1 MADDWGQKAEEMNDF
16 RLKGNGDNSEAT
28 FKSSGSAGNNGDKLA
43 RILSAYDMAMN
54 ILGWDKSL
62 SNIVAGYQAS
72 VNSEYHKD
80 HVKISIAERV
90 SVLMKRNIMSKSK
103 GGADEYT
110 SS

>member
-1 MADDWGQKAEEMNDF
+1 MSGDWGQLQEENNDF
-16 RLKGNGDNSEAT
+16 RQKNVDNSELT
-28 FKSSGSAGNNGDKLA
+28 FRSAGAAGNNGDKLA
-43 RILSAYDMAMN
+43 RILSAYDLAMD
-54 ILGWDKSL
+54 ILGWDKPL
-62 SNIVAGYQAS
+62 SKIVAGYQAS

-90 SVLMKRNIMSKSK
+90 SVLMKRNIMGKSK

>member
-1 MADDWGQKAEEMNDF
+1 MPVDWGQQQEENNDF
-16 RLKGNGDNSEAT
+16 RQKNVDNSELT
-28 FKSSGSAGNNGDKLA
+28 FRSSGSAGNNGDKLA
-43 RILSAYDMAMN
+43 RILSAYDLAMD
-54 ILGWDKSL
+54 ILGWDKPL
-62 SNIVAGYQAS
+62 SKIVAGYQAS

-90 SVLMKRNIMSKSK
+90 SVLMKRNIMGKSK